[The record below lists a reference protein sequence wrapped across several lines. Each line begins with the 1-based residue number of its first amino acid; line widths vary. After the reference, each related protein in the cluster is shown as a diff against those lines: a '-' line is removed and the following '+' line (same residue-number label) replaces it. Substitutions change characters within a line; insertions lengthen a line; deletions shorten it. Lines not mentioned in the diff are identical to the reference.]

1 MHEINLNDLIKSIYT
16 KPLIILILFF
26 WGISCTFQN
35 ESDIPEYVSGIQN
48 LVVIEENAD
57 YHSSIEFKRE
67 AILDNPNATRTWF
80 HDVGGGGDFAFGG
93 VDWFAGLEIDDSG
106 RIYVG
111 NRPATTIQIFD
122 STGLYLTN
130 IGREGNGPGEFN
142 GILDIKIQSNQLFAF
157 DYFQFRTSFFSL
169 DSFKLDEVKNAYLNR
184 APNIDELTGWHAQ
197 QVRLVD
203 ADTFLVG
210 YMDDLRNAN
219 FGTPHYNLDKE
230 RPVRYYLVDREGK
243 VLTEMLFEL
252 MDHKKITADVGG
264 RHLFNLSPVP
274 FLNMPLI
281 SISNDGLI
289 FSANS
294 ETSLIKMY
302 DPNGDYI
309 RAFYITLEKKPLLRH
324 ELIDM
329 YTEDHVESQN
339 LLIHAELPEEWPSL
353 GDLLV
358 DDENRLWVSTIPDS
372 ENLMYEWWVLQDTG
386 QVITKFRWP
395 KNRSI
400 EKIKNGYIYVRD
412 TEESTGLQTIAKYRI
427 EIEKI

>member
-1 MHEINLNDLIKSIYT
+1 MHEIKMNYLINSIYT
-16 KPLIILILFF
+16 KPFIISMLFF
-26 WGISCTFQN
+26 WGIGCTFQD
-35 ESDIPEYVSGIQN
+35 ESEIPEYVSGIQN

-57 YHSSIEFKRE
+57 YHSSIELVRE
-67 AILDNPNATRTWF
+67 ATLDNPDATRTWF
-80 HDVGGGGDFAFGG
+80 HDVGGGSDFAFGG

-111 NRPATTIQIFD
+111 NRPATTIQVFD
-122 STGLYLTN
+122 STGVYLTN
-130 IGREGNGPGEFN
+130 VGREGNGPGEFN
-142 GILDIKIQSNQLFAF
+142 GILDINIQSNQLYAF
-157 DYFQFRTSFFSL
+157 DYFQFRTTFFSL
-169 DSFKLDEVKNAYLNR
+169 DSLKVDEVKNAYLNR

-197 QVRLVD
+197 QIRHVN

-210 YMDDLRNAN
+210 YMDDLTNAN
-219 FGTPHYNLDKE
+219 FGMPKYNLDKE

-252 MDHKKITADVGG
+252 MDHKNIAAVVED

-281 SISNDGLI
+281 STSSDRHI

-294 ETSLIKMY
+294 EESLIKMY
-302 DPNGDYI
+302 DPNGDYL
-309 RAFYITLEKKPLLRH
+309 RAFYIKLEKKPLTRH
-324 ELIDM
+324 ELINM
-329 YTEDHVESQN
+329 YTQDHAESQN
-339 LLIHAELPEEWPSL
+339 LLIHAELPEVWPAL

-386 QVITKFRWP
+386 QVLTKFKWP

-400 EKIKNGYIYVRD
+400 EKNK
-412 TEESTGLQTIAKYRI
+412 KRI
-427 EIEKI
+427 SLRP